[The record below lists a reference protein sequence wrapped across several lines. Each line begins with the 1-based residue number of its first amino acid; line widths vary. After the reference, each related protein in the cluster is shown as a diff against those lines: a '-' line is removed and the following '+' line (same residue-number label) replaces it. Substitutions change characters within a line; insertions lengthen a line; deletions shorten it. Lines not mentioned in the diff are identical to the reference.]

1 MLYDFLMLLRRYKV
15 SSVLNIAGMGLAFAA
30 AYLMLV
36 QVVFDFSFNRSL
48 PDAANIYRLEYP
60 SWYNDGRWGITWNR
74 HNPLAYCEGI
84 PEVEAAATFRCDGS
98 TGMSYSIKRN
108 DTIDNLTM
116 NSSYCER
123 EGFDVFGFE
132 CVAGSFDDFTGIST
146 AVISES
152 AAKRYGLNV
161 GDVLHSGRGAS
172 EESQTITIV
181 AIYRDFVKPNS
192 VARNDMFVGM
202 VPLEQHSSSNWND
215 PFYLRLTPGASP
227 EAVEEKMTDFFREQA
242 ANEGYTQEE
251 TERAI
256 PKNVPRLNNMCDIY
270 FSRDT
275 EGNDGPTGNI
285 TTTYTLLSIA
295 VLVIVIAF
303 INFVNFFFALIPVR
317 IRAVNTRKIFGAS
330 NARLRVGFVAETVG
344 LFIVALVVAYGL
356 VVVFNDTPM
365 ATYLSTSAAVAEN
378 LPLALGFVAVA
389 VVAGVVISLYPI
401 FYITS
406 FSPAFVIKGSFQAT
420 RSGRVLRYTLVG
432 VQYVISITLI
442 IVTLFVQMQHNYMM
456 NYDMGF
462 DKEGIL
468 AVNGP
473 TITSYQQMDVLS
485 EKLRQNPMVT
495 DVTFSAGDI
504 VEPQRMGWGREF
516 RDKQISF
523 QCYPVAWNFLDF
535 MGIDVTE
542 GRNFTK
548 DDYQRA
554 NGVFIF
560 NESARRSFE
569 LTLDDKLNG
578 HAADTDIAGFC
589 EDFHFKPLQYGVEP
603 FCFYVF
609 GSSPWYYPSHVYV
622 RIAAGTG
629 IREAIRYVRE
639 TVVAFDPSVDADQVD
654 VTLFDDE
661 LGKYYNAE
669 ERLARLI
676 AAFSLLSIVI
686 SMLGVFGLVLFE
698 TQYRRKEI
706 GIRRV
711 NGASVG
717 SILEM
722 FNRQFLRIV
731 GICTVIAL
739 PISYYIVN
747 RWMEGF
753 ATRMPMH
760 WWIFVLAVIIVAVI
774 TVATVT
780 ARSWRAANE
789 NPINAIQH

>member
-36 QVVFDFSFNRSL
+36 QVVFDFSYNRSL
-48 PDAANIYRLEYP
+48 PDAADIYRLEYP
-60 SWYNDGRWGITWNR
+60 SWYNDGRWGTTWNR
-74 HNPLAYCEGI
+74 HDPLEYCAAI
-84 PEVEAAATFRCDGS
+84 PEVKAAATFRCEGYTNRD
-98 TGMSYSIKRN
+98 YSIRRN
-108 DTIDNLTM
+108 DTIDNITM
-116 NSSYCER
+116 NSTNCER
-123 EGFDVFGFE
+123 AGLDVFGFE
-132 CVAGSFDDFTGIST
+132 CVAGSFDDFIGPYT
-146 AVISES
+146 AVVSES
-152 AAKRYGLNV
+152 AAKRLGLSV
-161 GDVLHSGRGAS
+161 GDVIHSGRGATEDS
-172 EESQTITIV
+172 HTLTIV
-181 AIYRDFVKPNS
+181 AVYRDFPKPSS
-192 VARNDMFVGM
+192 VANNDMFVGM
-202 VPLEQHSSSNWND
+202 VPVEQHDRSNWND
-215 PFYLRLTPGASP
+215 PFYLRLAPGTSP
-227 EAVEEKMTDFFREQA
+227 EAVEEKMKVFLREQLS
-242 ANEGYTQEE
+242 NDGYSQEE
-251 TERAI
+251 TERLLPTKA
-256 PKNVPRLNNMCDIY
+256 PRLNNVCDIY

-285 TTTYTLLSIA
+285 STTYTLLSIA

-303 INFVNFFFALIPVR
+303 INFINFFFALIPVR

-344 LFIVALVVAYGL
+344 LFVVALAVAYGL
-356 VVVFNDTPM
+356 VVIFNDTQM
-365 ATYLSTSAAVAEN
+365 ATYLSTSAAVGRN

-389 VVAGVVISLYPI
+389 VAAGILISLYPI

-432 VQYVISITLI
+432 VQYVISIALI
-442 IVTLFVQMQHNYMM
+442 IVTLFIQMQHNYMM

-462 DKEGIL
+462 DKGGIL
-468 AVNGP
+468 AVDGP
-473 TITSYQQMDVLS
+473 TMYNYQQMDALA

-504 VEPQRMGWGREF
+504 VAPQRMGWGREF
-516 RDKQISF
+516 RDKTISF

-535 MGIDVTE
+535 MGIKVVE
-542 GRNFTK
+542 GRDFTK

-560 NESARRSFE
+560 NESARRAFGF
-569 LTLDDKLNG
+569 TLDDKLNG
-578 HAADTDIAGFC
+578 HADKTDIAGFC

-609 GSSPWYYPSHVYV
+609 GSAPWYYPSHVYV

-639 TVVAFDPSVDADQVD
+639 AVMAFDPSLEADKVH
-654 VTLFDDE
+654 VSIFDEE
-661 LGKYYNAE
+661 LGKYYDAE

-711 NGASVG
+711 NGASVR

-722 FNRQFLRIV
+722 FNLQFLRIV

-739 PISYYIVN
+739 PISYYIVD
-747 RWMEGF
+747 RWLQGF

-760 WWIFVLAVIIVAVI
+760 WWVFVAAVIIVGLI
-774 TVATVT
+774 TVVTVT

>member
-15 SSVLNIAGMGLAFAA
+15 SSLLNIAGMGLAFAA

-36 QVVFDFSFNRSL
+36 QVVFDFSYNRSM

-60 SWYNDGRWGITWNR
+60 SWYTDGSWGTTWNR

-84 PEVEAAATFRCDGS
+84 PEVEAAATFRCEGYTNRD
-98 TGMSYSIKRN
+98 YSIKRN

-123 EGFDVFGFE
+123 AGLDVFHFE
-132 CVAGSFDDFTGIST
+132 CVAGSFDDFIGPYT
-146 AVISES
+146 AVVSES
-152 AAKRYGLNV
+152 AAKRLGFSV
-161 GDVLHSGRGAS
+161 GDVIHSGRGATEGS
-172 EESQTITIV
+172 HTLTVV
-181 AIYRDFVKPNS
+181 AIYRDFPEPSS
-192 VARNDMFVGM
+192 VAKNDMYMGM
-202 VPLEQHSSSNWND
+202 IPVEQHDRSNWND
-215 PFYLRLTPGASP
+215 TFYLRLTPGTSP
-227 EAVEEKMTDFFREQA
+227 EAVVEKMTEFFREQA
-242 ANEGYTQEE
+242 ANQGYSQEE

-256 PKNVPRLNNMCDIY
+256 PKNVPRLNNLCDIY
-270 FSRDT
+270 FSQDT

-285 TTTYTLLSIA
+285 STTYTLLSIA

-303 INFVNFFFALIPVR
+303 INFINFFFALIPVR

-344 LFIVALVVAYGL
+344 LFVVALVVAYGI
-356 VVVFNDTPM
+356 VVVFNDTQM
-365 ATYLSTSAAVAEN
+365 AGYLSTSAAIAEN

-389 VVAGVVISLYPI
+389 VVAGILISLYPI

-432 VQYVISITLI
+432 VQYVISIALI
-442 IVTLFVQMQHNYMM
+442 IVTLFIQMQHNYMM

-462 DKEGIL
+462 DKSGIL
-468 AVNGP
+468 AVDGP
-473 TITSYQQMDVLS
+473 TITSYQQMDALS

-495 DVTFSAGDI
+495 DVTFSGGDI

-516 RDKQISF
+516 RDKTISF

-535 MGIDVTE
+535 MGIKVVE
-542 GRNFTK
+542 GRDFTK

-554 NGVFIF
+554 DGVFIF
-560 NESARRSFE
+560 NESAKKSFE

-578 HAADTDIAGFC
+578 HAGDTDIVGFC

-609 GSSPWYYPSHVYV
+609 GSLPWYYPSHVYV
-622 RIAAGTG
+622 RVAAGTG
-629 IREAIRYVRE
+629 IREAMRYVRE
-639 TVVAFDPSVDADQVD
+639 TVMAFDPSLEADKVY
-654 VTLFDDE
+654 VKIFDEE

-717 SILEM
+717 SILRM
-722 FNRQFLRIV
+722 FNMQFLRIV

-739 PISYYIVN
+739 PVSYYIVD
-747 RWMEGF
+747 RWLQGF

>member
-1 MLYDFLMLLRRYKV
+1 MFYDFLMLLRRYKV

-30 AYLMLV
+30 AYLILV
-36 QVVFDFSFNRSL
+36 QVVFDLSYNRSL
-48 PDAANIYRLEYP
+48 PDAADIYRLEYP
-60 SWYNDGRWGITWNR
+60 SWYSDGRWATNWNR
-74 HNPLAYCEGI
+74 HNPLEFCEGI
-84 PEVEAAATFRCDGS
+84 PEVKAAATFRCEGYTNRD
-98 TGMSYSIKRN
+98 YSIRRN
-108 DTIDNLTM
+108 DTIDNITM
-116 NSSYCER
+116 NSTNCER
-123 EGFDVFGFE
+123 AGLDVFGFE
-132 CVAGSFDDFTGIST
+132 CVTGSFDDFIGPYR
-146 AVISES
+146 AVVSES
-152 AAKRYGLNV
+152 AAKRFGINV
-161 GDVLHSGRGAS
+161 GDVIHSGRGAAEGS
-172 EESQTITIV
+172 HTLTVV
-181 AIYRDFVKPNS
+181 AIYRDFSKPSS
-192 VARNDMFVGM
+192 VASNDMYMGM
-202 VPLEQHSSSNWND
+202 VPLSEHSRSSWND

-227 EAVEEKMTDFFREQA
+227 RAVEEKMKDHIRKQASSRGLTQEEVERAIREQA
-242 ANEGYTQEE
+242 
-251 TERAI
+251 
-256 PKNVPRLNNMCDIY
+256 PRLNNVRDLY
-270 FSRDT
+270 FSKNV
-275 EGNDGPTGNI
+275 EYNDGPTGNI
-285 TTTYTLLSIA
+285 ATSYTLLVMA

-303 INFVNFFFALIPVR
+303 INFINFFFALIPVR

-356 VVVFNDTPM
+356 VVVFNDTQM
-365 ATYLSTSAAVAEN
+365 ATYLSTSAAVGEN
-378 LPLALGFVAVA
+378 LPLALGLVAVA
-389 VVAGVVISLYPI
+389 VVAGILISLYPI

-406 FSPAFVIKGSFQAT
+406 FSPAFVIKGSFHAT

-432 VQYVISITLI
+432 VQYVISIALI
-442 IVTLFVQMQHNYMM
+442 IVTLFIQMQHNYMM

-462 DKEGIL
+462 DKDGIL
-468 AVNGP
+468 AVDGP
-473 TITSYQQMDVLS
+473 AMGSYQQMDALAD
-485 EKLRQNPMVT
+485 KLKQNPMVT
-495 DVTFSAGDI
+495 DVTYCAGDI
-504 VEPQRMGWGREF
+504 VEPQRMGWGRGF
-516 RDKQISF
+516 RGHQISF
-523 QCYPVAWNFLDF
+523 QSYPVAWNFLDF
-535 MGIDVTE
+535 MGIKVVE

-554 NGVFIF
+554 EGIFIF
-560 NESARRSFE
+560 NESAKKAFE
-569 LTLDDKLNG
+569 LTLDDKVCG
-578 HAADTDIAGFC
+578 HSGDTDIAGFC

-609 GSSPWYYPSHVYV
+609 GSTAWYYPSHVYV

-639 TVVAFDPSVDADQVD
+639 AVMAFDPSLEADKVY
-654 VTLFDDE
+654 VRIFDEE

-711 NGASVG
+711 NGASVR

-722 FNRQFLRIV
+722 FNLQFLRIV
-731 GICTVIAL
+731 GICTVIAV
-739 PISYYIVN
+739 PISYYIVD
-747 RWMEGF
+747 RWLEGF

-760 WWIFVLAVIIVAVI
+760 WWVFVAAVVIVMLI

-780 ARSWRAANE
+780 ARSWRAAND